1 MLQHIEPSQL
11 NTEIFV
17 HDGGGVGGD
26 MVLLNR
32 AYQLENVHSHYPA
45 HVIRLRDAQSNAGAI
60 TMKK

>member
-17 HDGGGVGGD
+17 HDGGD

-45 HVIRLRDAQSNAGAI
+45 HVIRLRDAQSNARAGAI